1 MKTILQHK
9 QLRKNFLLLIGALLI
24 IIVFIRALVLPI
36 FEPKISS
43 ITNQTI
49 VIATDTIPQ
58 NNDSVT
64 NKTIVVAKD
73 PLWLSITSRL
83 LDSLFV
89 SLTVTVCIG
98 LFLFYIE
105 LPDDEKKFEIIE
117 PFKISEVFEK
127 ERNETKIWYFSG
139 GVGRYTR
146 TVTIPELSKKAKNSN
161 SHKTIKMQIIDP
173 NSDNACLNYSNYRN
187 SLKSA
192 NSGAK
197 WTPKKVKVESVSTII
212 SAVIHKSNNAL
223 LDISICLKESFST
236 LRIDLSSNSGI
247 LTKEDP
253 LEPALI
259 CRSNSFLYRTY
270 EEEILQTFKEYPA
283 INTTINF
290 FVEMTD
296 LTLENL
302 KDIATKLNINNG
314 LVEDDYASILKSLK
328 ENKNPYA

>member
-1 MKTILQHK
+1 M
-9 QLRKNFLLLIGALLI
+9 LIGALLI
-24 IIVFIRALVLPI
+24 IIILIRTLLLPI

-43 ITNQTI
+43 ISNKSIIVRNDSIPKQIPYTPNTYQTI
-49 VIATDTIPQ
+49 VL
-58 NNDSVT
+58 V
-64 NKTIVVAKD
+64 KD
-73 PLWLSITSRL
+73 PLFLSIISRL
-83 LDSLFV
+83 LDSLFI
-89 SLTVTVCIG
+89 SLTVTVSIG

-117 PFKISEVFEK
+117 SFKISEVFEK

-146 TVTIPELSKKAKNSN
+146 TVTIPELSQKARNTN

-173 NSDNACLNYSNYRN
+173 NNEKACVNYSNYRN

-192 NSGAK
+192 NNGQK
-197 WTPKKVKVESVSTII
+197 WTSKKVKIESVSTII

-259 CRSNSFLYRTY
+259 CKNNSFLYRTY

-283 INTTINF
+283 IDTTINF
-290 FVEMTD
+290 FVDMTD
-296 LTLENL
+296 LKIEDLKNITNKLKINEGLEE
-302 KDIATKLNINNG
+302 
-314 LVEDDYASILKSLK
+314 EDYSIILKSLK

>member
-1 MKTILQHK
+1 MKTILKHK
-9 QLRKNFLLLIGALLI
+9 QLRTNFLLLIGALLV
-24 IIVFIRALVLPI
+24 IIVLIRALVLPI
-36 FEPKISS
+36 FEPKIAP

-49 VIATDTIPQ
+49 VVANDTIPQ
-58 NNDSVT
+58 YTAPIASQ
-64 NKTIVVAKD
+64 TIVIVKD
-73 PLWLSITSRL
+73 PLWLTILSRL

-117 PFKISEVFEK
+117 SFKISEVFEK
-127 ERNETKIWYFSG
+127 ERNDTKIWYFSG
-139 GVGRYTR
+139 GTGRYTR
-146 TVTIPELSKKAKNSN
+146 TVTIPELSLKARNTN

-173 NSDNACLNYSNYRN
+173 NDDNACLNYSNYRN

-192 NSGAK
+192 NSGLK

-223 LDISICLKESFST
+223 IDISICLKESFST

-253 LEPALI
+253 LEPALV
-259 CRSNSFLYRTY
+259 CRSNSFS
-270 EEEILQTFKEYPA
+270 LQDTMRKKFS
-283 INTTINF
+283 
-290 FVEMTD
+290 
-296 LTLENL
+296 
-302 KDIATKLNINNG
+302 NIQR
-314 LVEDDYASILKSLK
+314 ESS
-328 ENKNPYA
+328 

>member
-9 QLRKNFLLLIGALLI
+9 HLRRNFLLLIGALLI
-24 IIVFIRALVLPI
+24 IIVLIRAFLLPI
-36 FEPKISS
+36 FEPTIAP

-49 VIATDTIPQ
+49 VVANDTIPQ
-58 NNDSVT
+58 IPAPVT
-64 NKTIVVAKD
+64 NQTIVVAKD
-73 PLWLSITSRL
+73 PLWFTIISRL

-89 SLTVTVCIG
+89 SLTVTVLIG

-117 PFKISEVFEK
+117 SFKISEVFEK
-127 ERNETKIWYFSG
+127 ERSETKIWYFSG
-139 GVGRYTR
+139 GTGRYTR
-146 TVTIPELSKKAKNSN
+146 TVTIPELSKKARNTN

-173 NSDNACLNYSNYRN
+173 NNDNACLNYSNYRN

-192 NSGAK
+192 SNGAK
-197 WTPKKVKVESVSTII
+197 WTPKKVKIESISTII
-212 SAVIHKSNNAL
+212 SAVIYKSNNAL

-247 LTKEDP
+247 LTKEDQ
-253 LEPALI
+253 LEPALV

-283 INTTINF
+283 IDTTKNF
-290 FVEMTD
+290 IVDMAN
-296 LTLENL
+296 LTVADITE
-302 KDIATKLNINNG
+302 IATQLNINGG
-314 LVEDDYASILKSLK
+314 LVDADYTAILQLLK

>member
-9 QLRKNFLLLIGALLI
+9 KLRTNFLMLIGALLI
-24 IIVFIRALVLPI
+24 IIVLVRALVIPI
-36 FEPKISS
+36 FEPTIAPF
-43 ITNQTI
+43 TNQTI
-49 VIATDTIPQ
+49 VVAHDTIPQ
-58 NNDSVT
+58 HSAPIT
-64 NKTIVVAKD
+64 SQTIVVAKD
-73 PLWLSITSRL
+73 PMWLTILSRL

-117 PFKISEVFEK
+117 SFKISEVFEK
-127 ERNETKIWYFSG
+127 ERSETKIWYFSG
-139 GVGRYTR
+139 GTGRYTR
-146 TVTIPELSKKAKNSN
+146 TVTIPELSQKARNTN

-173 NSDNACLNYSNYRN
+173 NNNKACVNYANYRN

-192 NSGAK
+192 SNGTK
-197 WTPKKVKVESVSTII
+197 WTAERVKLESVSTII

-236 LRIDLSSNSGI
+236 LRIDLSSTSAM
-247 LTKEDP
+247 LTKEDQ
-253 LEPALI
+253 LEPALV

-270 EEEILQTFKEYPA
+270 EEEILQTFKEYPQ
-283 INTTINF
+283 INTTIDF
-290 FVEMTD
+290 IVDMKS
-296 LTLENL
+296 L
-302 KDIATKLNINNG
+302 KEADIKNIATQLKIEDG
-314 LVEDDYASILKSLK
+314 LTDANYQEILKSLI